1 MTTDST
7 TSEDDN
13 VPPPLPA
20 KMRESTDYSSLDTAL
35 IGHLYDTQ
43 HGAPLQLRAPL
54 NRSLSM
60 SVGSGRYTNKPLPA
74 VPQQQQSHN
83 NSSSGNSQSS
93 SSTTITSITS
103 HNAAYDIVET
113 TQQLAELH
121 LNAQSPAPS
130 TEARM
135 RRTPPTPPPK
145 PSRGSK
151 APPVA

>member
-7 TSEDDN
+7 ASEDDN

-20 KMRESTDYSSLDTAL
+20 KMRESADYSSLDAASM
-35 IGHLYDTQ
+35 GGLYEA
-43 HGAPLQLRAPL
+43 HASRGPL

-74 VPQQQQSHN
+74 VPQQPQPYSGQS
-83 NSSSGNSQSS
+83 SQSS

-103 HNAAYDIVET
+103 HNAAYDMVET
-113 TQQLAELH
+113 AQQQLADLQ
-121 LNAQSPAPS
+121 LQSPPPPPM
-130 TEARM
+130 EARM

-145 PSRGSK
+145 PTRGSK